1 MKFKRKRNKGEEKF
15 LVWVVMVVE
24 VLWRGGR
31 VYTFFS
37 INGIDSQTWTMNQS
51 FTIAARPN
59 RKKAKTKQN
68 KQLSV
73 YCLSICYIYMHAYVI
88 MDHVRCCVCC
98 ESVGCWARDPAAK
111 TRSWPNRKGGGE
123 EEDRTSRHCLEIC

>member
-31 VYTFFS
+31 VHTFFS

-51 FTIAARPN
+51 FTIAAHARIE
-59 RKKAKTKQN
+59 KTKTKQTT
-68 KQLSV
+68 KCL
-73 YCLSICYIYMHAYVI
+73 LSIYLLYLHARICNNGPRQVL
-88 MDHVRCCVCC
+88 CVLR
-98 ESVGCWARDPAAK
+98 VCWLLGAR
-111 TRSWPNRKGGGE
+111 S
-123 EEDRTSRHCLEIC
+123 SR